1 VKSSGK
7 FDRYN
12 GLLAEI
18 ILANGINVNKTLV
31 KNGLAWHFKNYSK
44 DLDYANLEIA
54 AKQKKLIFGL
64 IKILLHLGNG
74 DDNLN

>member
-31 KNGLAWHFKNYSK
+31 KNGLAWHFKKYSK

-54 AKQKKLIFGL
+54 AKQKKLDFGL